1 MSGAPI
7 AGWEMT
13 VFAAI
18 AVALLVMGT
27 FRLDEVLVRRK
38 RAKDGQQLAAGRYFQ
53 QPGARLMDPH
63 GRGSAK
69 APATRRVSARE

>member
-1 MSGAPI
+1 MNGTPISGL
-7 AGWEMT
+7 EMT

-27 FRLDEVLVRRK
+27 FRSWMKCWSEGNGRRI
-38 RAKDGQQLAAGRYFQ
+38 GQQLAAGRYFQ

-63 GRGSAK
+63 GRGSTK
-69 APATRRVSARE
+69 GPATPS